1 MRSKRAHAR
10 IARMTALRCPARGRR
25 RALWAAAAL
34 ALALPA
40 LLGAQKTETGKGG
53 TAPVS
58 APATGGKGAGAKGQP
73 KAGADTATRAA
84 APATDPALRIYPNG
98 VTVLGVAYA
107 PNGQRIATAAW
118 DKKVRLIDPT
128 TGTITTTLTGHDSV
142 VAGVA
147 FSPNGQL
154 LASASW
160 DNTVRLWDPATGR
173 AVRRLTGHR
182 AYVRSVAFS
191 PNGQLL
197 ASAASDNSVRLW
209 NPTTGASVRTLT
221 GHSKDVWGIA
231 FSPDG
236 RYLASG
242 SWDQTVKLWEVSTGT
257 LVRTMQ
263 GHTNGVYGVAFTPD
277 SRTLISASWDRTL
290 RVWDPATGETQRIL
304 SGHTGGVWALAI
316 SPDGAQVAS
325 GAGDSTIRVWSIATG
340 TLLREVRGHTDAIY
354 GLAYAPTGNLL
365 LSGSRS
371 GRIGLWDGATAVAA
385 AGTGASPAG
394 VTPIAVTAA
403 CPPAAPAAAGK
414 GAPKGGTAATASG
427 AAAPCTPGAERA
439 TVSLPAALQVD
450 SARFT
455 DTDGDNRLGVGER
468 AVLQFVVRNV
478 GPGPATGVQVQG
490 TSTQPIEGLRSTLGR
505 ILPGESRSVA
515 LSLTAGTTLRDT
527 TAELRLEVR
536 EANGFNAEPLLV
548 RVVTRAFRPP
558 VLTVADVGVED
569 AQGRSIIRTGQ
580 VVTLTIRVQ
589 NTGEGR
595 ATGVAAEV
603 VAGPNVFLADT
614 VSNRRIR
621 RPVGDLEPGA
631 FQDLRVQAFANTQV
645 QGAFPITVAL
655 TESSNRFAMAAKDL
669 GLALETP
676 QRTVAQLDVTVRESA
691 AAAVAS
697 GAAAR
702 SLGSTLLQ
710 NIPLARDSNPDAIA
724 VIIGNRSYKNAP
736 AVAFASNDA
745 AVMKQ
750 YAERALGIRPGNVF
764 LLEDATLTDLKVW
777 FGDQGNPNGRLKDLV
792 KPGRTEV
799 FVFYSGHGAPDPRA
813 ERAYLMPADAD
824 ANRLAL
830 SGLSVDMLYENLAAL
845 NAKHVTVVL
854 DACFSGASGG
864 GEMLIT
870 SASPIGMQ
878 VRDPAARFAAGNA
891 TIIAA
896 AEGQQLANWYP
907 EMRHG
912 MLTYFFLKGL
922 QGGADANRDGRISVG
937 EIRTYLTDPAD
948 GLPYEA
954 RRVHGRE
961 QTPQVFGREDRIIR

>member
-1 MRSKRAHAR
+1 MRRSSCRS
-10 IARMTALRCPARGRR
+10 ALLRRFGRHGFPI
-25 RALWAAAAL
+25 AL
-34 ALALPA
+34 AV
-40 LLGAQKTETGKGG
+40 LLGLAPVPASAQKGGSGKG
-53 TAPVS
+53 TVERVTPPVT
-58 APATGGKGAGAKGQP
+58 APATGGKGGGAKGQP
-73 KAGADTATRAA
+73 KAGADSTSRPA
-84 APATDPALRIYPNG
+84 APASDPSLRIFPNG
-98 VTVLGVAYA
+98 VTVLGVAYSPA
-107 PNGQRIATAAW
+107 GTLVATAAW
-118 DKKVRLIDPT
+118 DKKVRLIDPA
-128 TGTITTTLTGHDSV
+128 TGAITATLTGHDSV

-147 FSPNGQL
+147 FSPDGRQ

-173 AVRRLTGHR
+173 AIRTLTGHR
-182 AYVRSVAFS
+182 AYVRAVAFS

-197 ASAASDNSVRLW
+197 ASAASDNTVRLW
-209 NPTTGASVRTLT
+209 NPATGATVRTLS
-221 GHSKDVWGIA
+221 GHTKDVWGVA

-236 RYLASG
+236 RYVASG
-242 SWDQTVKLWEVSTGT
+242 SWDQTVKLWDAASGA

-277 SRTLISASWDRTL
+277 SRTLISAAWDRTL
-290 RVWDPATGETQRIL
+290 RVWDPATGETQRVL
-304 SGHTGGVWALAI
+304 SGHTGGVWAVAI
-316 SPDGAQVAS
+316 SADGSQVAS

-340 TLLREVRGHTDAIY
+340 TLLREVRGHTDAVY
-354 GLAYAPTGNLL
+354 GLAYARTGTML

-371 GRIGLWDGATAVAA
+371 GKIGLWDGAASVAA
-385 AGTGASPAG
+385 AGTAP
-394 VTPIAVTAA
+394 VTPIAVTGA
-403 CPPAAPAAAGK
+403 CPPTPAAAPAAPGK
-414 GAPKGGTAATASG
+414 GVPKGGAAGASSG
-427 AAAPCTPGAERA
+427 SSAAPCTPGAERA
-439 TVSLPAALQVD
+439 TVALPAALQVD

-515 LSLTAGTTLRDT
+515 LSLTAGTALRDT

-536 EANGFNAEPLLV
+536 EANGFHAEPLLV

-558 VLTVADVGVED
+558 VLAVADVGVED

-595 ATGVAAEV
+595 ATGVVAEIA
-603 VAGPNVFLADT
+603 AGPNVFLADT

-631 FQDLRVQAFANTQV
+631 FQDVRVQAFANTEV
-645 QGAFPITVAL
+645 RERFPITVSLA
-655 TESSNRFAMAAKDL
+655 ESTNRFAMAAKDL

-724 VIIGNRSYKNAP
+724 IIIGNRSYQNAP

-764 LLEDATLTDLKVW
+764 LLEDATLTNLKVW

-813 ERAYLMPADAD
+813 ERAYLMPTDAD
-824 ANRLAL
+824 ANRLSL
-830 SGLSVDMLYENLAAL
+830 TGLPVDMLYENLAAL

-922 QGGADANRDGRISVG
+922 QGGADANRDGRVSVG
-937 EIRTYLTDPAD
+937 EMRAYLTDPSD

-961 QTPQVFGREDRIIR
+961 QTPQIFGRDDRVIR

>member
-1 MRSKRAHAR
+1 
-10 IARMTALRCPARGRR
+10 
-25 RALWAAAAL
+25 
-34 ALALPA
+34 
-40 LLGAQKTETGKGG
+40 
-53 TAPVS
+53 
-58 APATGGKGAGAKGQP
+58 
-73 KAGADTATRAA
+73 
-84 APATDPALRIYPNG
+84 
-98 VTVLGVAYA
+98 
-107 PNGQRIATAAW
+107 
-118 DKKVRLIDPT
+118 
-128 TGTITTTLTGHDSV
+128 
-142 VAGVA
+142 
-147 FSPNGQL
+147 
-154 LASASW
+154 
-160 DNTVRLWDPATGR
+160 
-173 AVRRLTGHR
+173 
-182 AYVRSVAFS
+182 
-191 PNGQLL
+191 
-197 ASAASDNSVRLW
+197 
-209 NPTTGASVRTLT
+209 
-221 GHSKDVWGIA
+221 
-231 FSPDG
+231 
-236 RYLASG
+236 
-242 SWDQTVKLWEVSTGT
+242 
-257 LVRTMQ
+257 
-263 GHTNGVYGVAFTPD
+263 
-277 SRTLISASWDRTL
+277 
-290 RVWDPATGETQRIL
+290 
-304 SGHTGGVWALAI
+304 
-316 SPDGAQVAS
+316 
-325 GAGDSTIRVWSIATG
+325 
-340 TLLREVRGHTDAIY
+340 
-354 GLAYAPTGNLL
+354 
-365 LSGSRS
+365 
-371 GRIGLWDGATAVAA
+371 
-385 AGTGASPAG
+385 
-394 VTPIAVTAA
+394 
-403 CPPAAPAAAGK
+403 
-414 GAPKGGTAATASG
+414 
-427 AAAPCTPGAERA
+427 
-439 TVSLPAALQVD
+439 VD

-515 LSLTAGTTLRDT
+515 LSLTAGTALRDT

-536 EANGFNAEPLLV
+536 EANGFHAEPLLV

-558 VLTVADVGVED
+558 VLAVADVGVED

-595 ATGVAAEV
+595 ATGVAAEI
-603 VAGPNVFLADT
+603 VAGANIFLADT

-621 RPVGDLEPGA
+621 RTVGDLEPGA
-631 FQDLRVQAFANTQV
+631 FQDVRVQAFANTEV
-645 QGAFPITVAL
+645 RDRFPVTVAL
-655 TESSNRFAMAAKDL
+655 TESTNRFAMAAKDL

-724 VIIGNRSYKNAP
+724 IIIGNRSYQNAP

-764 LLEDATLTDLKVW
+764 LLEDATLTNLKVW

-824 ANRLAL
+824 ANRLSL
-830 SGLSVDMLYENLAAL
+830 TGLSVDMLYENLAAL

-937 EIRTYLTDPAD
+937 EMRAYLTDPSD

-961 QTPQVFGREDRIIR
+961 QTPQVFGRDDRVIR

>member
-1 MRSKRAHAR
+1 MTTMPSGRA
-10 IARMTALRCPARGRR
+10 ALRCRGSMIAVALLCAVPAV
-25 RALWAAAAL
+25 
-34 ALALPA
+34 
-40 LLGAQKTETGKGG
+40 LGAQKSASAKGG
-53 TAPVS
+53 TARETPPVT
-58 APATGGKGAGAKGQP
+58 APVTGGKGAGAKGQP
-73 KAGADTATRAA
+73 KPGADTATRTA
-84 APATDPALRIYPNG
+84 APAADPALRIYPNG

-107 PNGQRIATAAW
+107 PNGQRVATAAW
-118 DKKVRLIDPT
+118 DKKVRLIDPA
-128 TGTITTTLTGHDSV
+128 TGAITTTLAGHDSV

-173 AVRRLTGHR
+173 AVRTLTGHR

-197 ASAASDNSVRLW
+197 ASAASDNTVRLW
-209 NPTTGASVRTLT
+209 NPTTGATVRTLT

-242 SWDQTVKLWEVSTGT
+242 SWDQTVKLWEVSTGA

-277 SRTLISASWDRTL
+277 SRTLISAAWDRTL

-304 SGHTGGVWALAI
+304 SGHTGGVWAIAI

-354 GLAYAPTGNLL
+354 GLAYAPTGALL

-385 AGTGASPAG
+385 AGTGAGAGAGTIPAG

-403 CPPAAPAAAGK
+403 CPPPAPAAAGK
-414 GAPKGGTAATASG
+414 GVPKGGTAAAGSG
-427 AAAPCTPGAERA
+427 AAAPCTPGADRA

-515 LSLTAGTTLRDT
+515 LSLTAGATLRDT

-536 EANGFNAEPLLV
+536 EANGFHAEPLLV

-558 VLTVADVGVED
+558 VLAVADVGVED

-595 ATGVAAEV
+595 ATGVTAEV
-603 VAGPNVFLADT
+603 AAGPNVFLADT
-614 VSNRRIR
+614 VSNRRVR
-621 RPVGDLEPGA
+621 RVVGDLEPGA
-631 FQDLRVQAFANTQV
+631 FQDVRVQAFANTEV
-645 QGAFPITVAL
+645 RDRFPITVAL
-655 TESSNRFAMAAKDL
+655 TEASSRFAMAAKDL

-676 QRTVAQLDVTVRESA
+676 QRTVAQLDVTVRETA

-702 SLGSTLLQ
+702 TLASTLLQ

-724 VIIGNRSYKNAP
+724 IIIGNRSYQNAP

-764 LLEDATLTDLKVW
+764 LLEDATLTNLKVW

-824 ANRLAL
+824 ANRLSL
-830 SGLSVDMLYENLAAL
+830 TGLPVDMLYENLAAL

-937 EIRTYLTDPAD
+937 EIRAYLTDPAD